1 LISKRDVELSEAVGV
16 RLREALL
23 RKAPMSSLARSIGE
37 KVLETI
43 GELEGRCAAV
53 TIDLRNKKAE
63 VIRIAPERVG
73 ASEIQI
79 WVYRHPV
86 NEDQLVGV
94 SAGAGIYFNAP
105 ETPDY
110 CKHDVIRIV
119 CSFVAGTVDGHLK
132 ETIYETGSA
141 AYRWVFEL
149 PTQLGMIR
157 LDRTNVQNQF
167 RGLFKKKARRTVV
180 YAPYVE

>member
-1 LISKRDVELSEAVGV
+1 MLIHREIARV
-16 RLREALL
+16 RLREAIL
-23 RKAPMSSLARSIGE
+23 RKAPMSPLARSIGE
-37 KVLETI
+37 LVLKTI
-43 GELEGRCAAV
+43 GDMEGRCA
-53 TIDLRNKKAE
+53 TITLDLRNKKAE
-63 VIRIAPERVG
+63 VITITPERVG

-94 SAGAGIYFNAP
+94 SAGAGVYFNAP

-110 CKHDVIRIV
+110 CRHDVISIV
-119 CSFVAGTVDGHLK
+119 RSFVAGTVDGRLK

-149 PTQLGMIR
+149 PTELGMIR
-157 LDRTNVQNQF
+157 LDRTNVQNRF

-180 YAPYVE
+180 YASYVE